1 MTSKCCK
8 MIFTLMI
15 LLSLLEG
22 IKGKQSQKV
31 KLKNETKERSYNR
44 KLEDEN
50 YIILK
55 FGESY
60 QTDTC
65 WYFHIREKISYV
77 TVNDQRID
85 NFENSFNIEAGNVV
99 KIYFLESLDNLEYFL
114 SYGDISGDCSG
125 NYDFKNKITSMDF
138 SHFDLSLVT
147 SMNYM
152 FYGGSK
158 LELIDF
164 SNVATSELVDMSCMF
179 YDCAELSSIDLSAF
193 VTSKVETMQSM
204 FAGCAKLESI
214 DLSNFDTTELTD
226 MSQMFIQCFKLKSID

>member
-85 NFENSFNIEAGNVV
+85 NFENSFNIAEENVV
-99 KIYFLESLDNLEYFL
+99 KIYFQVSLDNLEYFL
-114 SYGDISGDCSG
+114 SYGEISGDC
-125 NYDFKNKITSMDF
+125 
-138 SHFDLSLVT
+138 
-147 SMNYM
+147 
-152 FYGGSK
+152 
-158 LELIDF
+158 
-164 SNVATSELVDMSCMF
+164 
-179 YDCAELSSIDLSAF
+179 
-193 VTSKVETMQSM
+193 
-204 FAGCAKLESI
+204 
-214 DLSNFDTTELTD
+214 
-226 MSQMFIQCFKLKSID
+226 